1 MIYLALTKYYCCSN
15 NNKTILW
22 KWYFDQQAQE
32 QMFKFEISGMGVIGR
47 FTQVIGKPD
56 NKLYTKER
64 FWDWTLNS
72 CDVTLERSQQKAS

>member
-1 MIYLALTKYYCCSN
+1 MDYLALTKYYCCS

-47 FTQVIGKPD
+47 FNRPLPLPAPLQLPAPYLILPLPD
-56 NKLYTKER
+56 
-64 FWDWTLNS
+64 
-72 CDVTLERSQQKAS
+72 